1 MNFLREYTL
10 VGNNLLQL
18 LGLFISILIS
28 LVLGK
33 IARLVF
39 ERRGKKLEQ
48 SPRLVL
54 PGLVLNA
61 LSKPITLV
69 LLLVGLKVGLL
80 FVTLPPG
87 AEGAA
92 QTALSFLTAITV
104 AYIIY
109 SLIVIP
115 DYYITRFAVRTKSKI
130 DDMLAPLIRRSL
142 RIVVAILL
150 VAFLAEN
157 LYGKPL
163 TSLLAGLGIGALAF
177 ALAGK
182 EILKNFFGS
191 MIIMT
196 DKPFQI
202 GERVKIGGHDG
213 PVEEVGFR
221 STKIR
226 TLDGHLVTVP
236 NSEVASQMVQNI
248 QRRPFIRR
256 VANITITYDTPC
268 EKVERAIEIIKDILH
283 NHEGMRPDLPPR
295 VFFNKFND
303 CSLNI
308 IVIYWYH
315 PPNYWDYLAFSEKV
329 NKEIF
334 RRFNEEGIE
343 FAFPTQTVYLA
354 NDAKRQL
361 ALNLLNKDLRRSAE
375 MEG

>member
-80 FVTLPPG
+80 FVTLTPG

>member
-177 ALAGK
+177 ALAGQ